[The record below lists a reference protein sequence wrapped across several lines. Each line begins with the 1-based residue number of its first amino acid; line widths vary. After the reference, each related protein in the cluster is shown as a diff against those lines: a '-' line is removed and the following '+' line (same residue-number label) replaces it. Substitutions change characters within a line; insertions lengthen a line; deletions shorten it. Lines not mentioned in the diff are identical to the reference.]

1 MKRMAIPLKET
12 ARNDAMGRDQHV
24 PGGEMTA
31 GRDDKNVVRT
41 IFQISK
47 HLRESSFTSMKWQ
60 KD

>member
-1 MKRMAIPLKET
+1 MNRMAIPLKET

-31 GRDDKNVVRT
+31 GKNVVRT

-47 HLRESSFTSMKWQ
+47 HLRESSITSM
-60 KD
+60 